1 MAVSLHPN
9 KTTEKN
15 VANLTLLEERVR
27 RHSAMGQP
35 KTLYS
40 ANDLLLDKI
49 SRQITGMDNMT
60 QDIVGICGTLF
71 PT

>member
-15 VANLTLLEERVR
+15 VASLTLLEERVR
-27 RHSAMGQP
+27 KPRATGQP

-49 SRQITGMDNMT
+49 SRQITGMDNMI
-60 QDIVGICGTLF
+60 QDIVGMCGTLF